1 MQELKTNIKKWGNSY
16 GIVVPI
22 DVLKKEKIK
31 EGDKVTIFVK
41 KSNNNV
47 LREMF
52 GSFKFKKPINELM
65 KEVDKELYNE

>member
-16 GIVVPI
+16 GIFVPI
-22 DVLKKEKIK
+22 YFLKKEKIK